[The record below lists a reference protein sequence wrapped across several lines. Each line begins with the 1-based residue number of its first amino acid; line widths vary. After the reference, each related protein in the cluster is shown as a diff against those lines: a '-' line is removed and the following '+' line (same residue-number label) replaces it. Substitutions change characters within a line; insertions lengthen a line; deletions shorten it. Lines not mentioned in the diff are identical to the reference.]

1 MISKQINLSEGYLS
15 QIINSNTDNN
25 FNEYI
30 NNMRVENAKK
40 LLLDDEYFKYTI
52 TAIGLESGFNTKTSF
67 YNAFKKITG
76 HTPNNYKKLV
86 QNH

>member
-52 TAIGLESGFNTKTSF
+52 TAIGLESGFNTKTKQISC
-67 YNAFKKITG
+67 NKTEPI
-76 HTPNNYKKLV
+76 
-86 QNH
+86 